1 MSGAPITPGCE
12 PPQTLLGLLEHA
24 ASAYPERG
32 ISIFDAR
39 GKRAVRRSYAGVLA
53 GVHER
58 AAKLAARGL
67 GEGDVALLSLET
79 SWELLDAWF
88 GAVLLGALPVVIA
101 TPTALGVGTAH
112 LEKLSAT
119 LERLDAKL
127 FLCGESWRRAASE
140 QGFERLA
147 AVACTD
153 AELDELGALEVHAP
167 ERDPADLA
175 FLQLTSGS
183 TGTQRGVLISHGA
196 VCANARAIH
205 AAIAQGWGRDFL
217 AENRRVVSWL
227 PLHHDMGLVGILLA
241 SIAGGFE
248 LSLLP
253 PRAFLARP
261 LTWLRELGGDTPVVS
276 AAPNFAYHTCVDRY
290 DGEALAELD
299 LSGWHTALCG
309 AEMVRPE
316 TLAGFVERYSSHG
329 LSATAPRPCY
339 GLAEATLAVT
349 FDVRGE
355 GVRTAEVPG
364 EHGAETPR
372 EVACVGAP
380 VLDTRVEIVGEAGEV
395 LGEDMVGEVRVAGP
409 SLFSG
414 YWRDEQA
421 TAECLREG
429 WLYTGDLGFL
439 REGELYIT
447 GRLKD
452 LLILRG
458 HNLMPHELEWCA
470 EAASGGGGH
479 TRSGAFSVP
488 GGADGEEAVLAVET
502 ELTAPAE
509 LTALADSIRR
519 LVADRLGLALMDL
532 ALVRRGRLPKTT
544 SGKVQRRELRRR
556 YLTGELDRLESDP
569 TMDTSR

>member
-1 MSGAPITPGCE
+1 MSGDPITPGCA
-12 PPQTLLGLLEHA
+12 PPQTLMGLLESA
-24 ASAYPERG
+24 ACAHPERG

-39 GKRAVRRSYAGVLA
+39 GKRSVRRSYAEVLA
-53 GVHER
+53 GAHDR

-67 GEGDVALLSLET
+67 SEGDVALLSLET
-79 SWELLDAWF
+79 SWELVDAWF

-101 TPTALGVGTAH
+101 TPTALGVGDAH

-119 LERLDAKL
+119 VERLDARL
-127 FLCGESWRRAASE
+127 FLCGEAWRREALE
-140 QGFERLA
+140 RGFADLA
-147 AVACTD
+147 EAACTD
-153 AELDELGALEVHAP
+153 AELDALAAVEPTLP
-167 ERDPADLA
+167 ERVPEDLA

-205 AAIAQGWGRDFL
+205 AAIGAAWGRDFL
-217 AENRRVVSWL
+217 AENQRVVSWL

-261 LTWLRELGGDTPVVS
+261 LAWLRELSGESPVVS

-290 DGEALAELD
+290 DPEALAELD
-299 LSGWHTALCG
+299 LTGWHTALCG
-309 AEMVRPE
+309 AEMVRPQ
-316 TLAGFVERYSSHG
+316 TLTDFVERYRSHG
-329 LSATAPRPCY
+329 LPPSAPRPCY

-349 FDVRGE
+349 FDVRDQ

-380 VLDTRVEIVGEAGEV
+380 VLDTRVEIVDDTGRV
-395 LGEDMVGEVRVAGP
+395 LGEETVGEVRVAGP

-414 YWRDEQA
+414 YWRDEEA
-421 TAECLREG
+421 TAECLRDG

-439 REGELYIT
+439 KDGELYIT

-479 TRSGAFSVP
+479 TRSGAFSIP

-502 ELTAPAE
+502 ELSTPEE
-509 LTALADSIRR
+509 LAGLSGAIRR
-519 LVADRLGLALMDL
+519 LVADRLGLALFDL

-556 YLTGELDRLESDP
+556 YLTGELDRLDGGT
-569 TMDTSR
+569 TMDTPR

>member
-1 MSGAPITPGCE
+1 MSGDPDPSDCVPRE
-12 PPQTLLGLLEHA
+12 TLLGLLERA
-24 ASAYPERG
+24 ASAHPERG
-32 ISIFDAR
+32 ISIYDAR
-39 GKRAVRRSYAGVLA
+39 GRRAVRRGYPEVLEA
-53 GVHER
+53 VHAR

-67 GEGDVALLSLET
+67 CEGDVALLSLET
-79 SWELLDAWF
+79 SWELLEAWF

-101 TPTALGVGTAH
+101 TPTALGVGDAH
-112 LEKLSAT
+112 LEKLTAT
-119 LERLDAKL
+119 LERLEARL
-127 FLCGESWRRAASE
+127 FLCGESWRREASE
-140 QGFERLA
+140 RGFTRLA
-147 AVACTD
+147 EAACTD
-153 AELDELGALEVHAP
+153 AELDALEAVTP
-167 ERDPADLA
+167 RVPQRGPDDIA

-205 AAIAQGWGRDFL
+205 AAIAEAWNRDFL

-290 DGEALAELD
+290 DEEALAGLD

-316 TLAGFVERYSSHG
+316 TLTEFVERYRAHG
-329 LSATAPRPCY
+329 LSPSAPRPCY

-380 VLDTRVEIVGEAGEV
+380 VLDTRVEIVGADGEV
-395 LGEDMVGEVRVAGP
+395 LGESTVGEVRVAGP

-414 YWRDEQA
+414 YWRDPEA
-421 TAECLREG
+421 TAECLRDG

-439 REGELYIT
+439 QDGELYIT

-452 LLILRG
+452 VLILRG
-458 HNLMPHELEWCA
+458 HNVMPHELEWCA
-470 EAASGGGGH
+470 
-479 TRSGAFSVP
+479 
-488 GGADGEEAVLAVET
+488 
-502 ELTAPAE
+502 
-509 LTALADSIRR
+509 
-519 LVADRLGLALMDL
+519 
-532 ALVRRGRLPKTT
+532 
-544 SGKVQRRELRRR
+544 
-556 YLTGELDRLESDP
+556 
-569 TMDTSR
+569 

>member
-1 MSGAPITPGCE
+1 MSGDPDPSDGVPRE
-12 PPQTLLGLLEHA
+12 TLLGLLERA
-24 ASAYPERG
+24 ASAHPERG
-32 ISIFDAR
+32 ISIYDAR
-39 GKRAVRRSYAGVLA
+39 GRRAVRRGYPEVLEA
-53 GVHER
+53 VHAR

-67 GEGDVALLSLET
+67 CEGDVALLSLET
-79 SWELLDAWF
+79 SWELLEAWF

-101 TPTALGVGTAH
+101 TPTALGVGDAH
-112 LEKLSAT
+112 LEKLTAT
-119 LERLDAKL
+119 LERLEARL
-127 FLCGESWRRAASE
+127 FLCGESWRREASE
-140 QGFERLA
+140 RGFTRLA
-147 AVACTD
+147 EAACTD
-153 AELDELGALEVHAP
+153 AELDALEAVTP
-167 ERDPADLA
+167 RVPQRGPDDIA

-205 AAIAQGWGRDFL
+205 AAIAEAWDRDFL

-290 DGEALAELD
+290 DEEALAGLD

-316 TLAGFVERYSSHG
+316 TLTEFVERYRAHG
-329 LSATAPRPCY
+329 LSPSAPRPCY

-380 VLDTRVEIVGEAGEV
+380 VLDTRVEIVGADGEV
-395 LGEDMVGEVRVAGP
+395 LGESTVGEVRVAGP

-414 YWRDEQA
+414 YWRDPEA
-421 TAECLREG
+421 TAECLRDG

-439 REGELYIT
+439 QDGELYIT

-452 LLILRG
+452 VLILRG
-458 HNLMPHELEWCA
+458 HNVMPHELEWCA

-502 ELTAPAE
+502 ELSSPEE
-509 LTALADSIRR
+509 LAALAAEVRR
-519 LVADRLGLALMDL
+519 TVADRLGLALFDL

-544 SGKVQRRELRRR
+544 SGKVQRRELRKR
-556 YLTGELDRLESDP
+556 YLAGELDRLDGGT
-569 TMDTSR
+569 TMEAPR